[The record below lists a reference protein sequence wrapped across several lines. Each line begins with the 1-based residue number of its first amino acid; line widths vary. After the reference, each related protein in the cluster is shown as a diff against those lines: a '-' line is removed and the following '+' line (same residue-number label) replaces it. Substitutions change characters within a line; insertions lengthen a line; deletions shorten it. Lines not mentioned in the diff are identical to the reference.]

1 MRLSLNHS
9 APRSS
14 CSDDCNAVRT
24 KSCEAQENNFIA
36 ITAGADVH
44 SFDVG
49 SQRSKH
55 RVTERAPDC
64 CYDRQPFVVRVA
76 AVGEQDADDTSD
88 RIGAY
93 LSASVACSK
102 RERAATARCPSTCLC
117 A

>member
-1 MRLSLNHS
+1 MWLSLNNS
-9 APRSS
+9 APSSS

-24 KSCEAQENNFIA
+24 KSCEAQEDKFMAN
-36 ITAGADVH
+36 TVRADIY

-64 CYDRQPFVVRVA
+64 CYDRQPFVIRVA
-76 AVGEQDADDTSD
+76 AVGEQDADDASD

-102 RERAATARCPSTCLC
+102 RERAATARCASTCLC